1 MRRTGT
7 GGFDS
12 DAEALLVDL
21 WSVSVS
27 GDFDPPDD
35 LEAGPTND
43 VDDMEPSSPTSRWV
57 RELDDLGYRLCARA
71 ATSDH

>member
-27 GDFDPPDD
+27 CDVDPPDD

-43 VDDMEPSSPTSRWV
+43 VDDMEPLQPHKPLG
-57 RELDDLGYRLCARA
+57 RELDDLGYRLCARS